1 MLFCCC
7 CTHVTLLSHAV
18 LLLLHTRYITESCC
32 FTVAAHMLHYRVTLF
47 YSLCTHVTDSR
58 CFTRVS
64 CTLRYRVTLLYSCCT
79 HVTSLSHAI
88 LLLLHAR
95 YITESRCFTRA
106 HAVLLLLH
114 ARYVFYFLVLKHTA
128 LSWSSF
134 ISISIRNTTI
144 RCQGHLKGK
153 WHLTFSMLTYY

>member
-1 MLFCCC
+1 MLFYCC

-18 LLLLHTRYITESCC
+18 LLLLHTC
-32 FTVAAHMLHYRVTLF
+32 
-47 YSLCTHVTDSR
+47 
-58 CFTRVS
+58 
-64 CTLRYRVTLLYSCCT
+64 
-79 HVTSLSHAI
+79 
-88 LLLLHAR
+88 
-95 YITESRCFTRA
+95 YITESRCFTLYVHTLPTRA
-106 HAVLLLLH
+106 VLLVLHARYVTESRCCILAAHTLRHWVMLFYCCCTHVTLPSHAVLLVLTLFYSCCTHVTLPTHAVLLLLH